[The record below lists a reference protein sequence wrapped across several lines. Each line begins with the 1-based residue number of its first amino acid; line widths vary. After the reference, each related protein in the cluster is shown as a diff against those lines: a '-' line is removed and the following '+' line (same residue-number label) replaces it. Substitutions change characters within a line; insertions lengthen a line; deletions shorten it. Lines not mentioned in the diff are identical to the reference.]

1 MKIITLTVII
11 CSALYG
17 NCQQPYTKN
26 IEFKTWAECMYAGTD
41 DTRVLYD
48 TMGND
53 YINENKIFIK
63 FACIEVVKKEEGLKS

>member
-17 NCQQPYTKN
+17 NCQVPFTKN
-26 IEFKTWAECMYAGTD
+26 VEFLTWAECMYAGTD

-48 TMGND
+48 TMGDD